1 MKHSVCAVLAMATVD
16 MYIATSY
23 EFLVFDSATRYRY
36 KTFKMNG
43 KNFIGGCTKSYE
55 EGAD

>member
-23 EFLVFDSATRYRY
+23 EFLVFDSATRARH
-36 KTFKMNG
+36 KTIKMNG
-43 KNFIGGCTKSYE
+43 NNFMGGCTKGHE